1 MFSRSRVAR
10 YLALAVS
17 GATLVVYPLSALVL
31 AGPKTPIT
39 FRLYPTVASY
49 MHPFFPQNWNLFAP
63 DPISEERGAL
73 ARYRC
78 GGEQEPSA
86 WSNITE
92 RGVDKVQGSRLFPSR
107 ESRIVSNAIIT
118 RFREDDVLLR
128 LDKRRGAEADADAAT
143 PGAAPDDDPVVAEL
157 RKASQREKDDI
168 DRVLARYASERG
180 GALCDGRAAHQ
191 VQIRYVFHKFPG
203 WSSRH
208 DLSTTGEIE
217 TYDTNW
223 ITP

>member
-1 MFSRSRVAR
+1 MA
-10 YLALAVS
+10 
-17 GATLVVYPLSALVL
+17 
-31 AGPKTPIT
+31 
-39 FRLYPTVASY
+39 
-49 MHPFFPQNWNLFAP
+49 
-63 DPISEERGAL
+63 
-73 ARYRC
+73 
-78 GGEQEPSA
+78 
-86 WSNITE
+86 
-92 RGVDKVQGSRLFPSR
+92 
-107 ESRIVSNAIIT
+107 
-118 RFREDDVLLR
+118 
-128 LDKRRGAEADADAAT
+128 RRGLRPGRQAVVSDQRHQVADD
-143 PGAAPDDDPVVAEL
+143 
-157 RKASQREKDDI
+157 RSQREKDDI